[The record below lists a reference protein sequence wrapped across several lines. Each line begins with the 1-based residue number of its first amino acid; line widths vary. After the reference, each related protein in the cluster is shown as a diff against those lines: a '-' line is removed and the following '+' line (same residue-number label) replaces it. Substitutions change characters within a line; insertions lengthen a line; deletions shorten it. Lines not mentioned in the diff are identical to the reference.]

1 MICVNLILFI
11 DKMQA
16 MHVKALDLN
25 LLFVMD
31 AMLRE
36 RHVSKAAEGLGLS
49 QSAMSHALNRLRG
62 YFDDPLFVKTG
73 HAMEPTPKA
82 VALQGAVVEVMAT
95 VRQRILSEVDF
106 NPTTAER
113 EFTLCIT
120 DMGELVFMPTLLALL
135 RQRAPRCSIRTLQ
148 VPAEQIEGLL
158 ASGEADMAIGSY
170 RTAPEGLY
178 KQRLFMHSFTTIV
191 HVDNKKIRKRISLQQ
206 FEQSPQIVVTLSGK
220 PSVAYDSVLEEKGIR
235 RQVVMK
241 TPHFLIVPLLIEQ
254 QPDLIATV
262 PLELGNV
269 YARYGNVRA
278 VDPPVDLPS
287 FAINQYWHPLF
298 HQEPALIWLRELI
311 KKSFEHYPDIDRG

>member
-1 MICVNLILFI
+1 
-11 DKMQA
+11 
-16 MHVKALDLN
+16 MHIKELDLN

-31 AMLRE
+31 AMLRD
-36 RHVSKAAEGLGLS
+36 RHVSKAAEGLGMS

-62 YFDDPLFVKTG
+62 YFDDPLFIKTG
-73 HAMEPTPKA
+73 NAMEPTPKA
-82 VALQGAVVEVMAT
+82 LALRDAVVDVMGT

-106 NPTTAER
+106 NPTTAQR
-113 EFTLCIT
+113 EFTICIT
-120 DMGELVFMPTLLALL
+120 DMGELVFMPTLLARL
-135 RQRAPRCSIRTLQ
+135 RKQAPHCSIRTMQ

-178 KQRLFMHSFTTIV
+178 KQRLFMHSFATIV
-191 HVDNKKIRKRISLQQ
+191 HVENKKIRKRISLSQ
-206 FEQSPQIVVTLSGK
+206 FENHPQIVVTLTGK
-220 PSVAYDSVLEEKGIR
+220 TTVAYDSVLEEKGIK

-262 PLELGNV
+262 PLELANV
-269 YARYGNVRA
+269 YARYGNIRSVE
-278 VDPPVDLPS
+278 PPVELPT

-311 KKSFEHYPDIDRG
+311 KKTFENYPEIDRG

>member
-1 MICVNLILFI
+1 
-11 DKMQA
+11 
-16 MHVKALDLN
+16 MHINELDLN

-36 RHVSKAAEGLGLS
+36 RHVSKAAEGLGMS

-62 YFDDPLFVKTG
+62 YFDDPLFIKTG

-82 VALQGAVVEVMAT
+82 MALRDAVVDVMGT

-106 NPTTAER
+106 NPATAQL
-113 EFTLCIT
+113 EFTICIT

-135 RQRAPRCSIRTLQ
+135 RKLAPHCSMRTMQ

-170 RTAPEGLY
+170 RTAPDGLY

-191 HVDNKKIRKRISLQQ
+191 HVDNRKIRKRISLAQ
-206 FEQSPQIVVTLSGK
+206 FESSPQIVVTLSGK
-220 PSVAYDSVLEEKGIR
+220 PTVAYDSVLEEKGIK

-262 PLELGNV
+262 PLELANV

-278 VDPPVDLPS
+278 VAPPVELPT
-287 FAINQYWHPLF
+287 FAISQYWHPLF
-298 HQEPALIWLRELI
+298 HQEPALIWFRELI
-311 KKSFEHYPDIDRG
+311 KKSFENYPEMNQP